1 MVCSSILKRESNWP
15 TPVPVFV
22 EILHWTKKR
31 NMHVTML
38 ADTHTQR
45 ILDLAGQK
53 GLLRASDLAAIDAPR
68 AVLTRLTAAGLL
80 DKVGHGLYR
89 PPDHPGSEDEGLAA
103 VATKVPQAVFCLLTA
118 LQFHELTTQLPRQI
132 WIAMPRGSHVPRIG
146 YPPVKMVQMTGD
158 VYTAGV
164 EEHLRD
170 GVKLRVYGAAKTVV
184 DCFKH
189 RNKIG
194 LDVAL
199 EALKDVRAK
208 RKATADDLWRY
219 AKICRVTNVMRPY
232 LDATE

>member
-1 MVCSSILKRESNWP
+1 
-15 TPVPVFV
+15 
-22 EILHWTKKR
+22 
-31 NMHVTML
+31 ML

-45 ILDLAGQK
+45 VLDLANQK
-53 GLLRASDLAAIDAPR
+53 GLLRASDLDAIDAPR
-68 AVLTRLTAAGLL
+68 VVLTRLTAAGVLER
-80 DKVGHGLYR
+80 VGRGLYR
-89 PPDHPGSEDEGLAA
+89 LPDAQGSEFESLVN

-132 WIAMPRGSHVPRIG
+132 WIAMPRGSHAPRID

-158 VYTAGV
+158 VYAVGV

-194 LDVAL
+194 LDAAL

-219 AKICRVTNVMRPY
+219 AKVCRVANVMRPY
-232 LDATE
+232 LEAVE

>member
-1 MVCSSILKRESNWP
+1 
-15 TPVPVFV
+15 
-22 EILHWTKKR
+22 
-31 NMHVTML
+31 ML

-45 ILDLAGQK
+45 VLDLANQK
-53 GLLRASDLAAIDAPR
+53 GLLRASDLDAIDAPR
-68 AVLTRLTAAGLL
+68 VVLTRLTAAGVLER
-80 DKVGHGLYR
+80 VGRGLYR
-89 PPDHPGSEDEGLAA
+89 LPDAQGSEFESLVT

-132 WIAMPRGSHVPRIG
+132 WIAMPRGSHVPRID

-158 VYTAGV
+158 AYTAGI

-170 GVKLRVYGAAKTVV
+170 GVKLQVYGAAKTVV

-199 EALKDVRAK
+199 EALKDARTRSKASAEDIWRFAK
-208 RKATADDLWRY
+208 V
-219 AKICRVTNVMRPY
+219 CRVANVMRPY
-232 LDATE
+232 LESIG